1 MPEPRHSSA
10 ELAKPERR
18 KGVRKGGMYTDI
30 RKHERGQG
38 MVEYALILVLIALA
52 VIVVVVLFGHQL
64 NNTYSN
70 ISNAL
75 P

>member
-1 MPEPRHSSA
+1 M
-10 ELAKPERR
+10 
-18 KGVRKGGMYTDI
+18 RKGGMYTDI